1 MYSSSRYRLFL
12 LPVSPSSVTPFLV
25 LFPTS
30 HRHTILNSTGFPPYL
45 SFLLFLPPSSHL
57 SHHSLNLGP
66 YPNLIQ
72 FPASNLDH
80 SIEPRHLGRPFQAQ
94 SIIPSLFFLTLTTPS
109 LIPSLAIQFPDARVH
124 DHAIPSSPIITIRA
138 ELSPLLSSILY
149 RQYSI
154 SLSLS
159 SHFPTSYPCP
169 TSHHCQPCYP
179 NNGHAFPPV
188 YRP

>member
-1 MYSSSRYRLFL
+1 MFAPPSLPLSFTLLRLSLLPMYSSSRYRLFL

-149 RQYSI
+149 R
-154 SLSLS
+154 
-159 SHFPTSYPCP
+159 
-169 TSHHCQPCYP
+169 
-179 NNGHAFPPV
+179 
-188 YRP
+188 